1 MPKTNNLSPVLEKIT
16 QLQWNWILALL
27 FLAFGSVTIDPDSL
41 EWSIATILLYAL
53 PLGCQFFGNSFIRFG
68 SLWLGVFMVL
78 QTLLTPYVHYH
89 IEYRTLQANINT
101 EKETEGVTQNITTDE
116 MGFRVYPRVDYND
129 KKGFRIFALGGST
142 TEQILLD
149 DQKTWSHLTQ
159 LELSNRFQKK
169 FEIINTGVSGTRV
182 RNHFA
187 KLKNLIQYKP
197 DMIIILAG
205 INDWNKQIADSVRV
219 HKMEPYFLRKSLL
232 AKAIKAVDVFFW
244 GPLKGKL
251 ISNNDN
257 QIKKENLES
266 KAKKLRETKKKDSL
280 NRLHKF
286 SWKPEEVVEEFKV
299 YLNKI
304 QEVCSRHKIPCVLL
318 TQPSGYQET
327 ASPDYKRLF
336 WMTPPFAN
344 YTLDFES
351 MIYISRLYNNYLK
364 DFAIRNKVPI
374 CDIAK
379 DLEPSSSI
387 FYDDCHFTL
396 NGSHRVAEL
405 VSPCLAKIIENEKL
419 VAESNI

>member
-1 MPKTNNLSPVLEKIT
+1 MPKFNDLPSILEKVVR
-16 QLQWNWILALL
+16 LQWNWVLAIL
-27 FLAFGSVTIDPDSL
+27 FLIFGIITIDPDSF
-41 EWSIATILLYAL
+41 EWSAATILFYGF
-53 PLGCQFFGNSFIRFG
+53 PLGCQIFKNSVIRFG

-78 QTLLTPYVHYH
+78 QTLLTPYIHYH

-101 EKETEGVTQNITTDE
+101 ENKAEGVTQKITTDE

-149 DQKTWSHLTQ
+149 DQKTWPHLVQ
-159 LELSNRFQKK
+159 LELSTRFQKK
-169 FEIINTGVSGTRV
+169 FEVINTGVSGTRA

-187 KLKNLIQYKP
+187 KLKKLIQYKP
-197 DMIIILAG
+197 DMVVILAG

-219 HKMEPYFLRKSLL
+219 HYMEPYFLRKSLL

-244 GPLKGKL
+244 GPLKNKL
-251 ISNNDN
+251 FSGQDNEVKKAPLENTSN
-257 QIKKENLES
+257 KVGEK
-266 KAKKLRETKKKDSL
+266 KKKDSL
-280 NRLHKF
+280 NRPHKF
-286 SWKPEEVVEEFKV
+286 SWKPKDVAEEFKM
-299 YLNKI
+299 YLKKI
-304 QEVCSRHKIPCVLL
+304 QETCAEQKIPCVFL

-327 ASPDYKRLF
+327 ASSDYKRLF

-351 MIYISRLYNNYLK
+351 MIYLSRLYNNYIR
-364 DFAIRNKVPI
+364 DFAGRYKVPI

-379 DLEPSSSI
+379 DLGPSPSI

-396 NGSHRVAEL
+396 EGSHAVAKL
-405 VSPCLAKIIENEKL
+405 VSPCLEKILESKKL
-419 VAESNI
+419 IVGSDI

>member
-1 MPKTNNLSPVLEKIT
+1 M
-16 QLQWNWILALL
+16 QWNWILAVL
-27 FLAFGSVTIDPDSL
+27 FLVFGIITVDPDSF
-41 EWSIATILLYAL
+41 EWSVATILFYAF
-53 PLGCQFFGNSFIRFG
+53 PLGCQVFKNSVIRFG
-68 SLWLGVFMVL
+68 SLWLGVFMVF
-78 QTLLTPYVHYH
+78 QTLLTPYIHYH

-159 LELSNRFQKK
+159 LELSSRYQRK
-169 FEIINTGVSGTRV
+169 FEIISTGVSGTRV

-187 KLKNLIQYKP
+187 KLKKLIEFEP
-197 DMIIILAG
+197 DMVIILAG

-219 HKMEPYFLRKSLL
+219 HTMEPYFLRKSLL

-244 GPLKGKL
+244 GPLKDKL
-251 ISNNDN
+251 FVSQGNEVKKTTLENN
-257 QIKKENLES
+257 
-266 KAKKLRETKKKDSL
+266 AKKIGETKKKDSL
-280 NRLHKF
+280 NRQHKF
-286 SWKPEEVVEEFKV
+286 SWKPEEVAEEFKV
-299 YLNKI
+299 YLEKIRETCSENKI
-304 QEVCSRHKIPCVLL
+304 LCVFL

-327 ASPDYKRLF
+327 ASPEYKRLF

-351 MIYISRLYNNYLK
+351 MIHISSLYNDYIK
-364 DFAIRNKVPI
+364 DFAGRYKVPI

-379 DLEPSSSI
+379 DLSPSPSV

-396 NGSHRVAEL
+396 QGSHAVAKL
-405 VSPCLAKIIENEKL
+405 VSPCLEKILENKKL
-419 VAESNI
+419 TTRSNI